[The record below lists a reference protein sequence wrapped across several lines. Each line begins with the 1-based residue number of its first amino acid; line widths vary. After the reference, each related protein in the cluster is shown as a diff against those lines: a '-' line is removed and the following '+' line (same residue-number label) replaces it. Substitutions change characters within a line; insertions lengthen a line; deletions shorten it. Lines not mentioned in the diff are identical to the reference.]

1 LIDLILQIGRESE
14 FSEEWCVVKDLVKG
28 GFVVRPLL
36 TWMCESELR
45 EIKSSDMFAQFWVD
59 DDLPGKLVE

>member
-1 LIDLILQIGRESE
+1 M
-14 FSEEWCVVKDLVKG
+14 VKDLVKG
-28 GFVVRPLL
+28 SFVVRPLL

-45 EIKSSDMFAQFWVD
+45 EIESSDMFAQFRVD